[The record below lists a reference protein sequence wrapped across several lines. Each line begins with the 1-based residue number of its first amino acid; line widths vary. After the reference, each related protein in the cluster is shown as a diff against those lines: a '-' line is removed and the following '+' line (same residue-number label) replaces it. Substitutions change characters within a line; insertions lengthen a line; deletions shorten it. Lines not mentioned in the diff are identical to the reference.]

1 MAAIVWLILGVVLA
15 VGEAMSGALYLLML
29 AGGALAA
36 AGFSAATDFSP
47 VIDAGVFAVVSALL
61 VAGVRPIAM
70 RHMRDGNQRQR
81 LGLEALPGSS
91 ALVVETVDQHAGL
104 VKINGEEWT
113 ARPMDTRDRFPAGST
128 VSIVRIDGATAI
140 VWGGV

>member
-1 MAAIVWLILGVVLA
+1 MAAIVWLILGVAFA
-15 VGEAMSGALYLLML
+15 VGEVMSGALYLLML

-36 AGFSAATDFSP
+36 AGFSAVTDFSP
-47 VIDAGVFAVVSALL
+47 VVDGLVFAVVSTLL
-61 VAGVRPIAM
+61 VLGVRPIAM
-70 RHMRDGNQRQR
+70 RHMHDGSQQHR

-91 ALVVETVDQHAGL
+91 ALVLETVNQHAGL

-113 ARPMDTRDRFPAGST
+113 ARPMDLRESFPPGST
-128 VSIVRIDGATAI
+128 VSIARIDGATAI